1 MLFNLNLFYMKKIA
15 LLLAF
20 FAIGLQVLMAQ
31 TKEISGRVTS
41 ADDGSLIPGVSVS
54 VKGTTLGTITDM
66 DGVFRMKVPQDAKTL
81 VFSFVGMTTQEVAI
95 GAQTNINVKLTSENI
110 AVDEV
115 VVTALGIS
123 REKKSL
129 GYSVQ
134 QVGGEDVNKSKGNN
148 FVTSLSGRVSGIQVK
163 NNTNFGGS
171 TNVIIRGSSSLTG
184 NNQALFV
191 VDGIPIDNSNTN
203 NSGQLTGRGG
213 YDYGNASADINPNDI
228 ESISVLKGAAA
239 TALYGSRATAGVILI
254 TTKKG
259 KASGVKAPKIKLNST
274 VTFSTIDK
282 STFPKY
288 QNEYGAG
295 YGKYY
300 YGGEDYPGFEQYAD
314 VDGDGNVDYTVPYYE
329 DASRGQKFDPNVKV
343 FQWDALDPAS
353 PNYLKATPWV
363 AGANGPD
370 TFFETGVGSSH
381 NIDVSGGD
389 DKTTYRFAYT
399 FFDQTGVMPNSF
411 IQKNNA
417 TFVGTHKILD
427 NLKIT
432 TSANY
437 VNTSGKGRPS
447 TGYSDNIMSSFR
459 QWYQVNVDVAMLK
472 RMYEETGRN
481 VTWNP
486 NSSSDLTPAYWDNP
500 YWVRYKN
507 YEKDGR
513 SRLIAYVQL
522 DWDITKD
529 LKAMGRY
536 AIDTYNELQE
546 EHKAVGSVAGEF
558 GVNRPDVT
566 SGYSRYTRAF
576 TESNLDFMLN
586 YHKAISDK
594 FDLTAMLGTNIR
606 RTKSESVY
614 ASTNNGLAVPNVYAL
629 NNSVDPMLPPEENLY
644 QIGVNGIFGS
654 MSLGFKNTY
663 FLDATLRRDQS
674 STLPK
679 ENNAYYYPSVT
690 TSMIFSNLINADWL
704 SLGKVRLNFAE
715 VGSSAP
721 ALSVKDTYVA
731 NAPFSG
737 TSMVT
742 VPNTKLNSS
751 LKPERQRALE
761 AGLEMNFLKN
771 RVGFDLA
778 VYKNNT
784 FDQLM
789 PVSVSYVTGYSSKW
803 VNAGEVQNK
812 GIELALTGAPVKSKD
827 FNWDIRVNW
836 AKNENEVVSL
846 YTDESGNAVT
856 NLQIG
861 SLQGG
866 VSINATVGQPYGT
879 IKGSD
884 YQYHANGGKLIN
896 PANGRYLKSST
907 NDVVIGDVN
916 PDWTGGINN
925 SFRYKNISCS
935 FLVDM
940 QKGGDIFSLD
950 LWYGY
955 ATGLYAETAG
965 LNDLGNAKRDAIV
978 WNSADHTQAG
988 GYASNSGGVIEE
1000 GVLADGSPNWV
1011 RRNHENYA
1019 AIGYS
1024 ADPNKR
1030 FVYDASFIKLRE
1042 LTITYDLPKSLISKL
1057 YLSNASIG
1065 FVGSNLW
1072 IIHKNLPHADP
1083 EASQS
1088 SGNIQGWQSGV
1099 MPATRNLGF
1108 SVNLQF

>member
-1 MLFNLNLFYMKKIA
+1 MKKIA

-203 NSGQLTGRGG
+203 SSNQLRGGGG

-300 YGGEDYPGFEQYAD
+300 YGGEEYPGFEQYAD

-399 FFDQTGVMPNSF
+399 FYDQTGVMPNSF

-513 SRLIAYVQL
+513 SRLIAYAQL

-546 EHKAVGSVAGEF
+546 EHKAVGSVAGSF
-558 GVNRPDVT
+558 GVNLPDVT
-566 SGYSRYTRAF
+566 SGYSRFTRAF

-629 NNSVDPMLPPEENLY
+629 NNSVDPMLPPEESLY

-721 ALSVKDTYVA
+721 ALSVKDTYIA
-731 NAPFSG
+731 NAPYSG

-761 AGLEMNFLKN
+761 AGLEMNFLKS

-789 PVSVSYVTGYSSKW
+789 PVSVSYVTGYQAKW

-812 GIELALTGAPVKSKD
+812 GIELALTGTPIKNKD

-836 AKNENEVVSL
+836 AKNKNEVVSL

-884 YQYHANGGKLIN
+884 FQYHANGGKIIN
-896 PANGRYLKSST
+896 PANGRYLKTST

-940 QKGGDIFSLD
+940 QKGGDVFSLD

-978 WNSADHTQAG
+978 WNSADHTKTG
-988 GYASNSGGVIEE
+988 GYAANSGGVIEE

-1108 SVNLQF
+1108 TVNLQF